1 MIKEALKKASLILKN
16 PKEASILLQ
25 HHLKCDQVYL
35 LLNEEKEL
43 KNPEIYEK
51 LVQRKLDDE
60 PIEYIT
66 NEVSFYSKVF
76 FIKEG
81 ALIPRPE
88 TELLVDLAIE
98 VLKRNKTF
106 NVAEI
111 GTGSGIISI
120 MLAILI
126 DDIKITATDISKE
139 ALEIAKINTYKFG
152 VEKKITFIQT
162 SYLDGIYDKFDMI
175 ISNPPYIADN
185 FTLENKLYFEPQN
198 ALFGG
203 EKGDEIL
210 KNIIDIWHK
219 SDASHLLCEMGY
231 DQKESLTSFLTEKG
245 ITDFS
250 FYKDL
255 SSFDRGF
262 TAIKV

>member
-1 MIKEALKKASLILKN
+1 MIKEALKKASLILKS

-25 HHLKCDQVYL
+25 YHLGCDQVYL
-35 LLNEEKEL
+35 LLNEDKKLKEL
-43 KNPEIYEK
+43 EIYEK
-51 LVQRKLDDE
+51 LVQRRLKNE

-66 NEVSFYSKVF
+66 NEVSFYSRIF

-88 TELLVDLAIE
+88 TEILVDLAVNI
-98 VLKRNKTF
+98 LKKNKAF
-106 NVAEI
+106 NIAEI

-139 ALEIAKINTYKFG
+139 ALEIAMINAYKFG
-152 VEKKITFIQT
+152 VEKKIEFIHT

-175 ISNPPYIADN
+175 ISNPPYIANDFN
-185 FTLENKLYFEPQN
+185 LEKSLDFEPKN

-210 KNIIDIWHK
+210 KNIIDIWIN
-219 SDASHLLCEMGY
+219 SDASYLLCEIGY
-231 DQKESLTSFLTEKG
+231 DQKEPLTNFLIEKN
-245 ITDFS
+245 IKEFS

-255 SSFDRGF
+255 SSLNRGF
-262 TAIKV
+262 IVQR